1 VMQLKNAAV
10 NCRSALAREKSHSQT
25 ASQSG

>member
-1 VMQLKNAAV
+1 MMPENAAV
-10 NCRSALAREKSHSQT
+10 NCRSALAREKSHSQI

>member
-1 VMQLKNAAV
+1 LLLQTAADRG
-10 NCRSALAREKSHSQT
+10 RSALAREKSHSQT